1 MRNFWNAVREIEWY
15 AVLSIILLVGA
26 LVLAVFIA
34 VGAIPILLWV
44 LIIVLTQAAVVAAVL
59 SHRT

>member
-1 MRNFWNAVREIEWY
+1 MRQLWNNLREVEWY
-15 AVLSIILLVGA
+15 AVLSIILLFIA

-34 VGAIPILLWV
+34 MGAILTQLWV
-44 LIIVLTQAAVVAAVL
+44 LIIVLTQAAVVSAVL